1 MRVRKVKPV
10 HQARFEMF
18 TLERLH
24 AHVREEDGH
33 LIWTGAAL
41 KGRTPQVRLGGAA
54 GMAYGVRRVIF
65 VLVHGGVPSD
75 TRVTAACD
83 RPLCVHPDCLV
94 ARRPL
99 DELRGKPLPMLQRVR
114 ITATKRRQASVMT
127 PGLVRRIRE
136 GGGAAKAMDEALG
149 LKPGTSSKV
158 RTGKRWADV
167 TTLTQLG
174 GSDGR

>member
-1 MRVRKVKPV
+1 MKGRKVKAV
-10 HQARFEMF
+10 HQARFEQF

-24 AHVREEDGH
+24 AHAREEDGH

-65 VLVHGGVPSD
+65 VLLHGVIPGG
-75 TRVTAACD
+75 TRVTVGCD
-83 RPLCVHPDCLV
+83 RALCVHPDCLV
-94 ARRPL
+94 ARKPI
-99 DELRGKPLPMLQRVR
+99 EWQRGKPVPMLQRAR

-136 GGGAAKAMDEALG
+136 GGGTAKAIDEALG

-158 RTGKRWADV
+158 RTGKRWGDL

-174 GSDGR
+174 GF